1 MSVLKIFL
9 ALVFIITFSVNS
21 YSQQPKSTVHKV
33 EVAEVLQVNSYTY
46 LRVKEN
52 NEEKWLAVPSI
63 IANKGDIYFYKGG
76 MEMPNFES
84 KELNRT
90 FKSVIFL
97 GAISKNPTGKDNV
110 SFEHTKVKKE
120 KGIDLENELPIDIKP
135 IEGGVTI
142 SELFKNKKRYQ
153 GKRVK
158 IRGKVIKFNSQVMSK
173 NWIHLQDGTDNNGN
187 FDITI
192 TSNANVNVGD
202 IVTLEGLVTLDKD
215 FGYGYFYKLIIENAV
230 LID

>member
-1 MSVLKIFL
+1 MRVLKIFL
-9 ALVFIITFSVNS
+9 TIVLIITFSVDT
-21 YSQQPKSTVHKV
+21 YSQQSKSTVHKV
-33 EVAEVLQVNSYTY
+33 EVVEVLQVNSYTY
-46 LRVKEN
+46 LRVKEDN
-52 NEEKWLAVPSI
+52 DEKWLAVPSI
-63 IANKGDIYFYKGG
+63 MANKGDIYFYKGG
-76 MEMPNFES
+76 MKMPNFES
-84 KELNRT
+84 KELKRT
-90 FKSVIFL
+90 FKSVVFL

-110 SFEHTKVKKE
+110 SFEHTKVK
-120 KGIDLENELPIDIKP
+120 GIDLDNELPINIKP

-158 IRGKVIKFNSQVMSK
+158 IRGKVTKFNAQVMSK

-202 IVTLEGLVTLDKD
+202 IVTLEGLVSLDKD

>member
-1 MSVLKIFL
+1 MRALKIFL
-9 ALVFIITFSVNS
+9 SLVLIITFSVNN
-21 YSQQPKSTVHKV
+21 YSQQSKFAVHKV
-33 EVAEVLQVNSYTY
+33 EVIEVLQVNSYTY
-46 LRVKEN
+46 LRVKEDN
-52 NEEKWLAVPSI
+52 NEKWLAVPSI

-76 MEMPNFES
+76 MEMPTFES
-84 KELNRT
+84 KELKRT

-120 KGIDLENELPIDIKP
+120 KGLDLKNGLPVNIEP

-142 SELFKNKKRYQ
+142 SELFKNKKYYQ

-192 TSNANVNVGD
+192 TSNANVNVGE
-202 IVTLEGLVTLDKD
+202 IVTLEGLVSLDKD

>member
-1 MSVLKIFL
+1 MRVLKIFL
-9 ALVFIITFSVNS
+9 AIVLIITFSVNT
-21 YSQQPKSTVHKV
+21 YSQQSKPTIHKV
-33 EVAEVLQVNSYTY
+33 EVVEVLQVNSYTY
-46 LRVKEN
+46 LRVKEDN
-52 NEEKWLAVPSI
+52 NEKWLAVPSI
-63 IANKGDIYFYKGG
+63 MASKGDIYFYKGG

-90 FKSVIFL
+90 FKSVVFL

-120 KGIDLENELPIDIKP
+120 KGIDLDAELPITIKP

-142 SELFKNKKRYQ
+142 SELFKNKERYQ
-153 GKRVK
+153 GKKVK

-173 NWIHLQDGTDNNGN
+173 NWIHLQDGTDNDGN

-202 IVTLEGLVTLDKD
+202 IVTLEGLVSLNKD

-230 LID
+230 LIN

>member
-1 MSVLKIFL
+1 MRALKIFL
-9 ALVFIITFSVNS
+9 SLVLIITFSVNN
-21 YSQQPKSTVHKV
+21 YSQQSKFAVHKV
-33 EVAEVLQVNSYTY
+33 EVIEVLQVNSYTY
-46 LRVKEN
+46 LRVKEDN
-52 NEEKWLAVPSI
+52 NEKWLAVPSI

-76 MEMPNFES
+76 MEMSTFES
-84 KELNRT
+84 KELKRT

-120 KGIDLENELPIDIKP
+120 KGLDLKNGLPVNIEP

-142 SELFKNKKRYQ
+142 SELFKNKKYYQ

-192 TSNANVNVGD
+192 TSNANVNVGE
-202 IVTLEGLVTLDKD
+202 IVTLEGLVSLDKD

>member
-1 MSVLKIFL
+1 MRALKIFST
-9 ALVFIITFSVNS
+9 LVLVITFSVNS
-21 YSQQPKSTVHKV
+21 YSQQSKPTVHKV
-33 EVAEVLQVNSYTY
+33 EVVEVLQVNSYTY

-52 NEEKWLAVPSI
+52 NNEKWLAVPTV

-120 KGIDLENELPIDIKP
+120 KGLDLNDGLPVNIEP

-142 SELFKNKKRYQ
+142 SELFKNKKFYQ
-153 GKRVK
+153 GKRIK

-202 IVTLEGLVTLDKD
+202 IVTLEGLVSLDKD

>member
-1 MSVLKIFL
+1 MRAFKIFL
-9 ALVFIITFSVNS
+9 TVVLIITFSVNS
-21 YSQQPKSTVHKV
+21 YSQQSKPTVHKV
-33 EVAEVLQVNSYTY
+33 EVAEVLQVSSYTY

-52 NEEKWLAVPSI
+52 NDEIWLAVPTI

-120 KGIDLENELPIDIKP
+120 KGIDLDNELPINIKP

-173 NWIHLQDGTDNNGN
+173 NWIHLQDGTDNNDN

-192 TSNANVNVGD
+192 TSNAYVNVGD
-202 IVTLEGLVTLDKD
+202 IVTLEGLVSLDKD